1 MPTTSLGIE
10 FPCETDGVDPTDF
23 AAYALSV
30 ESALSATFA
39 QTVPLLQ
46 RDYVQAFCS
55 TSAAVG
61 ATTTMSWTAP
71 PAVNN
76 PNGMF
81 NAGSPTLF
89 TLSSS
94 GSYLVTLRVSL
105 GGGPTTGTSYRAAV
119 LLAGAEQI
127 WAKWPGDGTNTLP
140 LFQISGHLIG
150 ATAGQQVTVT
160 VLWTGTGGPI
170 TAQCLISICKISDL

>member
-10 FPCETDGVDPTDF
+10 FPCETDVIDPSDF
-23 AAYALSV
+23 AEYALSV
-30 ESALSATFA
+30 ESALSTTFA
-39 QTVPLLQ
+39 QAAPLLR
-46 RDYVQAFCS
+46 RDYVAAFAS

-61 ATTTMSWTAP
+61 ATTTLSWTTPSAI
-71 PAVNN
+71 NN

-81 NAGSPTLF
+81 SAGSPTLF
-89 TLSSS
+89 TLSAS

-105 GGGPTTGTSYRAAV
+105 SGGPTTGTSYRAAV

-127 WAKWPGDGTNTLP
+127 WAKLPGDGTNTLP
-140 LFQISGHLIG
+140 LFQISGHLIS
-150 ATAGQQVTVT
+150 ATAGQQVTAT